1 MIQPI
6 ITTTSRDGGKSQPA
20 RTQYIEQSTAAAA
33 EAEAVEKQS
42 NETASAVVN

>member
-33 EAEAVEKQS
+33 AEAVEKQS